1 MKLKEIVSSYASFT
15 RRERA
20 GLIALCSLL
29 LLLLVFRVSMSLW
42 VKTPPVQPV
51 NGRLFNAYQVASR
64 AADTTNES
72 VEMKNSDDAPYELNI
87 NTVDSNDLSK
97 FKGLSAKNI
106 SALLRHRVKAHGF
119 HNLNEIK
126 QLTSISDENFAE
138 LVKHF
143 GPKKQP
149 PATTR
154 ASNLRDTL

>member
-1 MKLKEIVSSYASFT
+1 MKLKEIFSSYASFT

-29 LLLLVFRVSMSLW
+29 LLLLMFRASMSLW

-51 NGRLFNAYQVASR
+51 NGRLIEAYQVANR
-64 AADTTNES
+64 AADTTNEP
-72 VEMKNSDDAPYELNI
+72 EETKNSDQAKYGLDL

-97 FKGLSAKNI
+97 FKGLSEKGI
-106 SALLRHRVKAHGF
+106 TTLLNHRRKGYRF

-126 QLTSISDENFAE
+126 QYTSISDENFAE

-154 ASNLRDTL
+154 ASNLLDTL